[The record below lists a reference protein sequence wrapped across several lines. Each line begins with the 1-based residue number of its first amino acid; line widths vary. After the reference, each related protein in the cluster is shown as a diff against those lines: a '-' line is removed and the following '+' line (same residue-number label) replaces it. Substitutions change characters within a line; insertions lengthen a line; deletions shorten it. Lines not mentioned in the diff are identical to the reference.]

1 MSVHHTGYS
10 CVSCLKVSEDEAE
23 EEAEDGGGEAGE
35 GGGGGSSGRV
45 GSGEWGY
52 GIVAIGGGIGPA
64 LASMIGGWE
73 RRVQAAAYW
82 SEQGAAG
89 AQFTCFVSTK
99 VQTMTEKEVQMHLPG
114 NRWGRGSQVRRV

>member
-1 MSVHHTGYS
+1 
-10 CVSCLKVSEDEAE
+10 VSEDEAE
-23 EEAEDGGGEAGE
+23 DGVGEVGE

-45 GSGEWGY
+45 GSVGWGY
-52 GIVAIGGGIGPA
+52 GIVASGGGVGPA

-89 AQFTCFVSTK
+89 AQFTCFTSTQ
-99 VQTMTEKEVQMHLPG
+99 VQKMTEKEVQMRLRG
-114 NRWGRGSQVRRV
+114 NRWGRGSRVRRV